1 MTQNEEVLHKI
12 VSQLDSLATDAQV
25 EVLANLFIRIGIKG
39 IKNLDADDI
48 STANVFNIVMNDVEN
63 NGETI
68 SNALVRQGLLLLSWI
83 DKEKI

>member
-1 MTQNEEVLHKI
+1 MNQNKEVLHSI
-12 VSQLDSLATDAQV
+12 VDQLDLLATDAQV
-25 EVLANLFIRIGIKG
+25 EVLANLFIRVGIKG
-39 IKNLDADDI
+39 IKNLDADNVN
-48 STANVFNIVMNDVEN
+48 TANIFNIVMDDVEN